1 MTYREGCMKVELV
14 TRLAEHP
21 FIARLSRFMTIDAS
35 DLECL
40 ARIIESDHLVKKRQ
54 DLIIFGHEYRHL
66 CFVREGYAI
75 RYRLLRNG
83 KRQVLNVVLP
93 GDVIGFPVSFL
104 DRSNYSVVAVSD
116 LEYNSCRLESY
127 VDLCYQRP
135 QFGLALSWLAVREA
149 ATYAEN
155 LVGLGRRTP
164 VERLA
169 HFLLAIHA
177 RLLEVKRADA
187 QGFDLPFSQE
197 IMSDVLGLSVPHL
210 NRTMQQLRADKLIT
224 SRARYFEL
232 TNLSGLQTL
241 AQYQPMDMARIPP
254 PR

>member
-1 MTYREGCMKVELV
+1 MKVEPI
-14 TRLAEHP
+14 TRLDEHP
-21 FIARLSRFMTIDAS
+21 FVARLSRFMTVNES
-35 DLECL
+35 DLDCL
-40 ARIIESDHLVKKRQ
+40 ARLIDGDHLVKKRQ
-54 DLIIFGHEYRHL
+54 DLIIFGNEYRHL
-66 CFVREGYAI
+66 CFVRDGYAI

-93 GDVIGFPVSFL
+93 GDVIGLPVSFL

-127 VDLCYQRP
+127 IDLCYKRP

-169 HFLLAIHA
+169 HFLLSIHA
-177 RLLEVKRADA
+177 RLVDVGHANAKSFE
-187 QGFDLPFSQE
+187 LPFSQE

-210 NRTMQQLRADKLIT
+210 NRMMQQLRSDKLIT
-224 SRARYFEL
+224 SQGRSIEL
-232 TNLSGLQTL
+232 TNVSDLRTL
-241 AQYQPMDMARIPP
+241 AQYQPLDFAPIPP

>member
-1 MTYREGCMKVELV
+1 MTVNE
-14 TRLAEHP
+14 
-21 FIARLSRFMTIDAS
+21 S
-35 DLECL
+35 DLDCL
-40 ARIIESDHLVKKRQ
+40 ARLIDGDHLVKRRQ
-54 DLIIFGHEYRHL
+54 DLIIFGNEYRHL
-66 CFVREGYAI
+66 CFVRDGYAI

-93 GDVIGFPVSFL
+93 GDVIGLPVSFL

-127 VDLCYQRP
+127 IDLCYKRP

-169 HFLLAIHA
+169 HFLLSIHA
-177 RLLEVKRADA
+177 RLVDVGHANAKSFE
-187 QGFDLPFSQE
+187 LPFSQE

-210 NRTMQQLRADKLIT
+210 NRMMQQLRSDKLIT
-224 SRARYFEL
+224 SQGRSIEL
-232 TNLSGLQTL
+232 TNVSDLRTL
-241 AQYQPMDMARIPP
+241 AQYQPLDFAPIPP

>member
-1 MTYREGCMKVELV
+1 MKVEQV
-14 TRLAEHP
+14 KRLAEHP
-21 FIARLSRFMTIDAS
+21 LIARLSKFMTIDAS
-35 DLECL
+35 DLDCL
-40 ARIIESDHLVKKRQ
+40 ASLIETDHLVKKRQ
-54 DLIIFGHEYRHL
+54 DLIIFGHEYRQL
-66 CFVREGYAI
+66 CFVRDGYAI

-127 VDLCYQRP
+127 VELCYQRP

-149 ATYAEN
+149 AAYAEN

-164 VERLA
+164 IERLA
-169 HFLLAIHA
+169 QFLLGLHA
-177 RLLEVKRADA
+177 RLLEVRRADA
-187 QGFDLPFSQE
+187 KGFDLPFSQE

-210 NRTMQQLRADKLIT
+210 NRMMQQLRAEKLIT
-224 SRARYFEL
+224 STGRYIEL
-232 TNLSGLQTL
+232 THLSGLETL
-241 AQYQPMDMARIPP
+241 AQYQPMELAPIPP
-254 PR
+254 PRRRD

>member
-1 MTYREGCMKVELV
+1 MKVELV
-14 TRLAEHP
+14 KRLAGHP
-21 FIARLSRFMTIDAS
+21 LIARLLRFMTIDAS

-40 ARIIESDHLVKKRQ
+40 TRIIESDHLVKKRQ

-116 LEYNSCRLESY
+116 LEYNFCRLETY

-135 QFGLALSWLAVREA
+135 QFGLALSWLAMRET
-149 ATYAEN
+149 ATYAEH

-169 HFLLAIHA
+169 HFLLEIHA

-187 QGFDLPFSQE
+187 RGFDLPFSQE

-210 NRTMQQLRADKLIT
+210 NRMIQQLRAEKLIT
-224 SRARYFEL
+224 SRARYIEL
-232 TNLSGLQTL
+232 TNFSGLQTL
-241 AQYQPMDMARIPP
+241 AQYQPLDLAPIPP
-254 PR
+254 PP